1 MSLTYSKDA
10 KIKGFVGVPDQF
22 KIFGED
28 NTFADEVIATPQQRV
43 NEINSMANNCRWNT
57 QPIFAN
63 ETQFLPVDKNIMV
76 DSAKMVVAVQPAAV
90 KPEPPKKA
98 EDDDKTLVNALLLGV
113 GVFVIYKLFS

>member
-43 NEINSMANNCRWNT
+43 NEINSMANNCRWNN

-63 ETQFLPVDKNIMV
+63 ENQFLPVDKNMLV
-76 DSAKMVVAVQPAAV
+76 DAKMVVSV

-113 GVFVIYKLFS
+113 GVFVIYKLLS

>member
-10 KIKGFVGVPDQF
+10 KIKGFVGIPNEF

-28 NTFADEVIATPQQRV
+28 NTFAGEVMATPQQRV
-43 NEINSMANNCRWNT
+43 NEINSMANNCRWNN

-63 ETQFLPVDKNIMV
+63 ESQFLPVDKNMLV
-76 DSAKMVVAVQPAAV
+76 DSAKMVVAV

-98 EDDDKTLVNALLLGV
+98 DDDDKTLVNALLIGV
-113 GVFVIYKLFS
+113 GVFVIFKLLS